1 MRFLC
6 KIGATSK
13 ARSDKTWPFIDEGI
27 QCYHGDLEFSDML
40 IAVAEYAKGNLSDS
54 VKQQLADRMRFDA
67 ENSRGALKRRAIA
80 IIESVS

>member
-1 MRFLC
+1 
-6 KIGATSK
+6 
-13 ARSDKTWPFIDEGI
+13 
-27 QCYHGDLEFSDML
+27 ML